1 MSSELR
7 EAWRDELSQVMLAK
21 SVAVARDTTPAREV
35 MFGELAD
42 AIIDRY
48 DLAEHRHLVRFTE
61 SGWTIQHPVAE
72 RMTGML
78 LDCDLAESC
87 ADLLVTPPSA
97 GLGDYW
103 LTVEGLIPA
112 EGLSPAE
119 GSTRRPE
126 RCSTCGCELAYPT
139 AIHVLDCREGE

>member
-7 EAWRDELSQVMLAK
+7 EAWRDELSQVLLAK
-21 SVAVARDTTPAREV
+21 SVAVTRDTTPAREV
-35 MFGELAD
+35 TFGELAD

-87 ADLLVTPPSA
+87 ADLLVTPPNT

-103 LTVEGLIPA
+103 LTTEGLTPA
-112 EGLSPAE
+112 EGGA
-119 GSTRRPE
+119 RRPE
-126 RCSTCGCELAYPT
+126 RCPTCGCDLAYPT